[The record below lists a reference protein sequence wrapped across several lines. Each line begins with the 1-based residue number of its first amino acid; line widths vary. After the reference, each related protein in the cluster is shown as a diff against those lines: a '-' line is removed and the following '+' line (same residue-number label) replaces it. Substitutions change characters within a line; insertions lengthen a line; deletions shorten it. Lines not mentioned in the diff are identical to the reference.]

1 MVVLGHH
8 HDERIG
14 LGQPPGHGRHLVRRL
29 VRENVGQPGL
39 GQIDHVD
46 GHVVAP
52 LGLGDEP
59 PGHGWSEAA
68 LPGAADDD
76 RQMNTVVGHWLL
88 LYVTKSPVWSIAHSL
103 NVPAGAPVISSTV
116 CVTTSGSVT
125 NVAWAL
131 RMPSTPM
138 NADVHGFHRRLIRVH
153 RRFCLGG

>member
-1 MVVLGHH
+1 MAFLRGGSCGCTRASPRRTH
-8 HDERIG
+8 RPRPAAG
-14 LGQPPGHGRHLVRRL
+14 SRPPLVRRL

-88 LYVTKSPVWSIAHSL
+88 LYVTKSPVWSIPHSL
-103 NVPAGAPVISSTV
+103 NVPAGAPVNSSTV
-116 CVTTSGSVT
+116 CVTTSDSVT
-125 NVAWAL
+125 HVACA
-131 RMPSTPM
+131 
-138 NADVHGFHRRLIRVH
+138 
-153 RRFCLGG
+153 